1 MSNWIRKALCTAT
14 AIAAAAT
21 FALPAQAQTRELRYA
36 IGQPPS
42 ALPVIGGQELAKAV
56 AKVSEGKLT
65 VKVYAMSLL
74 NMAETSAGLR
84 DGMADIG
91 FVLTPYF
98 PAEYPHTNL
107 ISEAS
112 MMLRLMGDKVR
123 GKEGLAYIPAMTE
136 FIFTKCPE
144 CHQEF
149 AKQNQVYTGHVG
161 GSSYGLICNK
171 PVKSEADMKGKRFR
185 VGAANW
191 SRWVTQMGGSPVTMS
206 ANEMLE
212 ALKQGVVDCIVLSS
226 PEIRNFGLT
235 EVVTDISMGAPG
247 GIFSTA
253 GSNVNMK
260 VWRNLSTEQRS
271 ALLRGAAVAAANV
284 PFAYH
289 RVESEVLE
297 QMKKRGARLHETD
310 PALVQKSL
318 AFIEQDM
325 KTIADYFASKHGVK
339 RGSQMLSEFRAILTK
354 WSELVQNVNTEDQ
367 YADLYWREVF
377 SKVNPATYGMQ

>member
-1 MSNWIRKALCTAT
+1 MTPWIRRAIGLTAVV
-14 AIAAAAT
+14 AAAT
-21 FALPAQAQTRELRYA
+21 SLVLPAQAQNRELRYA

-42 ALPVIGGQELAKAV
+42 ALPVIGGQAFAKAV
-56 AKVSEGKLT
+56 AQATEGKLT

-84 DGMADIG
+84 DGLADIG

-98 PAEYPHTNL
+98 PAEYPHTNV

-144 CHQEF
+144 CHEEF

-191 SRWVTQMGGSPVTMS
+191 ARWVTAMGGSPVTMS

-235 EVVTDISMGAPG
+235 EVVTDIAMAAPG

-253 GSNVNMK
+253 GSNVNMR
-260 VWRNLSTEQRS
+260 VWRSLTNEQRA
-271 ALLRGAAVAAANV
+271 ALLRGASVAAANV

-289 RVESEVLE
+289 RVENEVLD
-297 QMKKRGARLHETD
+297 QMKKRGARIHETD
-310 PALVQKSL
+310 PALVQKSQV
-318 AFIEQDM
+318 FIEQDM

-339 RGSQMLSEFRAILTK
+339 RSAQMLAEFRPILSK
-354 WSELVQNVNTEDQ
+354 WVDLVQTVSTEEQ

-377 SKVNPATYGMQ
+377 SKVDTATYGMK

>member
-1 MSNWIRKALCTAT
+1 MTPWIRRAIGLTAVV
-14 AIAAAAT
+14 AAAT
-21 FALPAQAQTRELRYA
+21 SLVLPAQAQNRELRYA

-42 ALPVIGGQELAKAV
+42 ALPVIGGQAFAKAV
-56 AKVSEGKLT
+56 AQATDGKLT

-84 DGMADIG
+84 DGLADIG

-98 PAEYPHTNL
+98 PAEYPHTNV

-144 CHQEF
+144 CHEEF

-191 SRWVTQMGGSPVTMS
+191 ARWVTAMGGSPVTMS

-235 EVVTDISMGAPG
+235 EVVTDIAMAAPG

-253 GSNVNMK
+253 GSNVNMR
-260 VWRNLSTEQRS
+260 VWRSLTNEQRA
-271 ALLRGAAVAAANV
+271 ALLRGASVAAANV

-289 RVESEVLE
+289 RVENEVLD
-297 QMKKRGARLHETD
+297 QMKKRGARIHETD
-310 PALVQKSL
+310 PALVQKSQV
-318 AFIEQDM
+318 FIEQDM
-325 KTIADYFASKHGVK
+325 KTIADYFASRHGVK
-339 RGSQMLSEFRAILTK
+339 RSAQMLAEFRPILSK
-354 WSELVQNVNTEDQ
+354 WVDLVQTVSTEEQ

-377 SKVNPATYGMQ
+377 SKVDTATYGMK

>member
-1 MSNWIRKALCTAT
+1 MTPWIRRAIGLTAVV
-14 AIAAAAT
+14 AAAT
-21 FALPAQAQTRELRYA
+21 SLVLPAQAQNRELRYA

-42 ALPVIGGQELAKAV
+42 ALPVIGGQAFAKAV
-56 AKVSEGKLT
+56 AQATEGKLT

-84 DGMADIG
+84 DGLADIG

-98 PAEYPHTNL
+98 PAEYPHTNV

-144 CHQEF
+144 CHEEF

-191 SRWVTQMGGSPVTMS
+191 ARWVTAMGGSPVTMS

-235 EVVTDISMGAPG
+235 EVVTDIAMAAPG

-253 GSNVNMK
+253 GSNVNMR
-260 VWRNLSTEQRS
+260 VWRSLTNEQRA
-271 ALLRGAAVAAANV
+271 ALLRGASVAAANV

-289 RVESEVLE
+289 RVENEVLD
-297 QMKKRGARLHETD
+297 QMKKRGARIHETD
-310 PALVQKSL
+310 PALVQKSQV
-318 AFIEQDM
+318 FIEQDM

-339 RGSQMLSEFRAILTK
+339 RSAQMLAEFRPILSK
-354 WSELVQNVNTEDQ
+354 WADLVQNVSTEEQ

-377 SKVNPATYGMQ
+377 SKVDTATYGMK